1 MCKSSSSLLR
11 IRFTS
16 RCATICYPVNSCA
29 TVTITPRTRLLYP
42 RTSEDSCR
50 GSLGGSWRL
59 QRGKHGSGI
68 RYVPHRLAVPGSAD
82 NPLSVDDDHR
92 RHAAKLHKF
101 DLLAKAC
108 REPMLGIGD
117 NREGELLTFPIAPN
131 RTRPI
136 GSDDDDLCSD
146 FTELFI
152 VSAQLRQMPA
162 AVWSAEP
169 AQQHKHGGVTAQGR
183 AADRVSL
190 SGRSNPLRSSLAD
203 SKSRHVRPPPGSHVR
218 RR

>member
-1 MCKSSSSLLR
+1 M
-11 IRFTS
+11 RFTS
-16 RCATICYPVNSCA
+16 RCATICYRVNSCA

-68 RYVPHRLAVPGSAD
+68 RDVPHRLAVPGSAD

-108 REPMLGIGD
+108 CEPMLGIGD

-146 FTELFI
+146 FAELFI
-152 VSAQLRQMPA
+152 VSAQLRQVPA
-162 AVWSAEP
+162 AEQSAEP
-169 AQQHKHGGVTAQGR
+169 AQEYQHQWPASQCLTA
-183 AADRVSL
+183 DSL
-190 SGRSNPLRSSLAD
+190 SVYGYALPRGYAVTDLKSCHISL
-203 SKSRHVRPPPGSHVR
+203 PGTHIYLFPSGQ
-218 RR
+218 